1 MYDRGEVLI
10 NTDEVFIPCKTGI
23 YVRESRDDNEEN
35 YETIE
40 TQRDLLI
47 DYVQKNDLGEV
58 AGIYIDDNVSGSGFE
73 RKGIK
78 ELKCDVLERRINLLV
93 LKDLSRLG
101 RNNAK
106 TLLFLDFLEEN
117 GVRVVT
123 FDGRYDSQKD
133 NDIVGIETWFN
144 ERYILDISR
153 KIRTNLRFKIQRGE
167 YIGHAPFGYEKSP
180 YEKNRLVVN
189 KEEADVVRRIYS
201 LYREGYGYSYIAG
214 ILNSEGI
221 KSPSRGLWNPIAV
234 RRILLSRVY
243 TGDTVQGVSEKI
255 SFKSKKT
262 RRLPENRWV
271 ITGNTHE
278 PIVSKDEHEEIQ
290 RIRNRKNISAGP
302 HKGVIHVFRGSIFCG
317 ACGSIMFARKRPDRP
332 MSYIC
337 ASYGKG
343 GRAACTSHS
352 IREKD
357 LSDVVLDDLVKL
369 LEDER
374 MLNKILQKLEKNEAS
389 EDYEA
394 LRKRLLKQ
402 VETKQKQQ
410 EILYQDKLEDKIS
423 ESLFLRMNRQL
434 ENRISSIKQ
443 EVSQLEARKTEFR
456 DTCDRLIEL
465 KNCITSN
472 GITNEIVKVMTNRII
487 VFDKGDNYEEERWKL
502 NLTDTE
508 KKFIELEGGVLIEYS
523 F

>member
-1 MYDRGEVLI
+1 MLI
-10 NTDEVFIPCKTGI
+10 RNDEVFIVYKAGI

-47 DYVQKNDLGEV
+47 DYVKKNELGEIK
-58 AGIYIDDNVSGSGFE
+58 GIYIDDNVSGSGFE
-73 RKGIK
+73 RKGIE
-78 ELKCDVLERRINLLV
+78 ELKRDVLEGRINLLV

-123 FDGRYDSQKD
+123 FDGRYDSLKD

-153 KIRTNLRFKIQRGE
+153 KIRTNLRFKIQKGE

-180 YEKNRLVVN
+180 YEKNRLIVN
-189 KEEADVVRRIYS
+189 KEQADIVRRIYS

-221 KSPSRGLWNPIAV
+221 ASPSKGLWNSIAI

-271 ITGNTHE
+271 ITENTHE
-278 PIVSKDEHEEIQ
+278 PIVSKEEYEEIQ
-290 RIRNRKNISAGP
+290 RIRNNKNVRTGP
-302 HKGVIHVFRGSIFCG
+302 HKGTIHVFRSSIFCG
-317 ACGSIMFARKRPDRP
+317 ACGSIMFARKRDNRP
-332 MSYIC
+332 MGYIC
-337 ASYGKG
+337 SSYGKD

-357 LSDVVLDDLVKL
+357 LCEVVLEDITRLLKDEKAVK
-369 LEDER
+369 
-374 MLNKILQKLEKNEAS
+374 KIMQKLENNEMM

-394 LRKRLLKQ
+394 LRKKLLKQ
-402 VETKQKQQ
+402 LETKQKQQ
-410 EILYQDKLEDKIS
+410 EILYQDKLENKIS
-423 ESLFLRMNRQL
+423 ESLFLRMNQQI
-434 ENRISSIKQ
+434 ENRISAIKQ
-443 EVSQLEARKTEFR
+443 EISQLEARKTESH
-456 DTCDRLIEL
+456 DLCDRVFEL
-465 KNCITSN
+465 KNYIANN
-472 GITNEIVKVMTNRII
+472 GITNEIVKIMINRII
-487 VFDKGDNYEEERWKL
+487 VFDKGDNYEEEKWKL
-502 NLTDTE
+502 NLSSME
-508 KKFIELEGGVLIEYS
+508 KGYIELYGAVLIEYS